1 MIEVRDK
8 ASGDLLGSITD
19 EQLKFLIDQ
28 LEEESDT
35 DQDYYLN
42 GPTLEMFEEKGADPE
57 LMAFLRKVLGD
68 REEAEI
74 VWSRS

>member
-19 EQLKFLIDQ
+19 EQLKFLMDQ

-57 LMAFLRKVLGD
+57 LMALLRKALGD
-68 REEAEI
+68 RVETEI
-74 VWSRS
+74 VWSKS